1 MNNRIPRGLVLVAIL
16 QFVPP
21 LMLPPSTF
29 RSISFLVWLFLI
41 PLFVLLGINLARGRE
56 WSRLATIFVQGFNV
70 IVRLLVL
77 ISNAVIVRE
86 GGPVLNVWMVTT
98 SLLSIILSAIV
109 LYYVDRPEVQ
119 IVTQ

>member
-1 MNNRIPRGLVLVAIL
+1 MDNQVPRGLMLVAL
-16 QFVPP
+16 FQFIPP

-29 RSISFLVWLFLI
+29 TSISFLVWLFLV
-41 PLFVLLGINLARGRE
+41 PLFVLLGVSLVRGRE

-77 ISNAVIVRE
+77 ISNAVTVQDGDAI
-86 GGPVLNVWMVTT
+86 LNIWMVST

-109 LYYVDRPEVQ
+109 LYYIDRPEVQ
-119 IVTQ
+119 IVMR